1 MKKFNLFVFFLPL
14 MVSSLSF
21 GQVPCGQEQVSNN
34 LEGASFILEGV
45 QKMANDF
52 ILDLNTTTF
61 TLNSI
66 TANLISQGGFA
77 SIDILFYENDNGFPG
92 AQIGATIDDLVPISQ
107 EIIGTNFDFNFHE
120 VVLDLPAPV
129 IFDGSGTE
137 AVTYWV
143 EFVTNVN
150 ASIGGIETTTLN
162 PIGEFISFNFNNG
175 DGWQSNTIEDGVF
188 TMDGECTY
196 ITGCL
201 AVTNIT
207 FSDIMADQATINWD
221 DPGLAAAGFIISVFD
236 TGADPNTATPLYT
249 ENVPA
254 GTISTTATGLT
265 GNSIYDVYITADCGG
280 GDLSVRNM
288 SSFLTSP
295 LIPVCGDKFYDT
307 GGVDEDY
314 LLGENYTITILP
326 DTSGEVVTANFLF
339 VATSIIVEGF
349 PTVDVLTV
357 DVGDGVIQFVPEIP
371 LGGTPKSYISVAIDG
386 SLIFTF
392 MSNIGPGFVPSA
404 GWDADITCGPPP
416 ACIPPTN
423 IMATEITDSS
433 VDLTWDEASN
443 ASNGYIVTL
452 FLAGDIPGV
461 DPPVGTEMVPFGT
474 NNVVFTGLME
484 NVDYD
489 AYIDS
494 DCDTD
499 GISAAAI
506 IYFSTGLP
514 LLTCEDQFI
523 DSGGVNGN
531 YQNNESR
538 VITILPENPGEGVTI
553 TFTHVNI
560 ESTPGGNGNQDGC
573 YDFLTIYDG
582 PDTLSPVLAQT
593 LCGEESGAGDQ
604 PSVPTSILSVGDSFS
619 ATNPDNGALTVA
631 FSSDGSS
638 TRSGWVADVTCA
650 LLSIDEFAA
659 SGFNYYPNPTTGQLS
674 IGAKQTIEAIVLFNI
689 LGQQILEIRPNALNT
704 TLDLSSLKTGT
715 YIMKSTINGASY
727 THKVIKN

>member
-423 IMATEITDSS
+423 FMATEITDSS

-489 AYIDS
+489 AYFDA

>member
-1 MKKFNLFVFFLPL
+1 MKKFTLLFSTLAL
-14 MVSSLSF
+14 LVSSLSF
-21 GQVPCGQEQVSNN
+21 GQVPCGQEQVNNN
-34 LEGASFILEGV
+34 LESATFILEDI
-45 QKMANDF
+45 QKIANDF
-52 ILDLNTTTF
+52 ILDLNTTSF

-423 IMATEITDSS
+423 FMATEITDSS

-650 LLSIDEFAA
+650 LLSIDEFAP
-659 SGFNYYPNPTTGQLS
+659 SGFNYYPNPTTGILS
-674 IGAKQTIEAIVLFNI
+674 VGAKQPIEAITLFNI
-689 LGQQILEIRPNALNT
+689 TGQQVLDIQTNKLKS

>member
-423 IMATEITDSS
+423 FMATEITDSS

-499 GISAAAI
+499 GIAAAAI

-631 FSSDGSS
+631 VSSDGSS

>member
-1 MKKFNLFVFFLPL
+1 MKKFTLLFSTLAL
-14 MVSSLSF
+14 LVSSLSF
-21 GQVPCGQEQVSNN
+21 GQVPCGQEQVNNN
-34 LEGASFILEGV
+34 LESATFILEDI
-45 QKMANDF
+45 QKIANDF
-52 ILDLNTTTF
+52 ILDLNTTSF

-92 AQIGATIDDLVPISQ
+92 AQIGATIDDLVPTSQ
-107 EIIGTNFDFNFHE
+107 EIIGTNFNFDFHE

-129 IFDGSGTE
+129 IFNGTGTE

-162 PIGEFISFNFNNG
+162 PIGEFISFNFNTG

-196 ITGCL
+196 IAGCL
-201 AVTNIT
+201 AVTNI
-207 FSDIMADQATINWD
+207 SYSNIMADQATISWD
-221 DPGLAAAGFIISVFD
+221 DPGLAAAGFIVSVFD
-236 TGADPNTATPLYT
+236 AGANPDTATALYT
-249 ENVPA
+249 ENVTA
-254 GTISTTATGLT
+254 GVTSTTATGLI

-280 GDLSVRNM
+280 GELSVRNT
-288 SSFLTSP
+288 SSFLTSA

-326 DTSGEVVTANFLF
+326 DNVGDVVTANFVF

-357 DVGDGVIQFVPEIP
+357 DVGDGVLQLVPEIP
-371 LGGTPKSYISVAIDG
+371 TGGTPKSYISVATDG

-404 GWDADITCGPPP
+404 GWDADITCGLPPN
-416 ACIPPTN
+416 CIPPTN
-423 IMATEITDSS
+423 FMATEITDSS
-433 VDLTWDEASN
+433 VELVWDDASN
-443 ASNGYIVTL
+443 ASNGYIVTV
-452 FLAGDIPGV
+452 FLAGDIPDV
-461 DPPVGTEMVPFGT
+461 DPPIGTEIVPFGT
-474 NNVVFTGLME
+474 DTVAFTGLME
-484 NVDYD
+484 NLDYD
-489 AYIDS
+489 AYIIS
-494 DCDTD
+494 NCDTD
-499 GISAAAI
+499 GISATAI

-523 DSGGVNGN
+523 DTGGVNGN
-531 YQNNESR
+531 YFNNESR
-538 VITILPENPGEGVTI
+538 VVTILPENPGEGVTI

-582 PDTLSPVLAQT
+582 PDALSPVLAQT

-604 PSVPTSILSVGDSFS
+604 PSVETSILSVGDSFS

-650 LLSIDEFAA
+650 LLSIDEFAP
-659 SGFNYYPNPTTGQLS
+659 SGFNYYPNPTTGILS
-674 IGAKQTIEAIVLFNI
+674 VGAKQPIEAITLFNI
-689 LGQQILEIRPNALNT
+689 TGQQVLDIQTNKLKS